1 VGPSMS
7 RAGSLRGPE
16 GGPHGAT
23 GCRGG
28 RTASPRARLRHL
40 RKHEFAL
47 EALTQAVA
55 RLRRSAMALR
65 DENAELRA
73 ELSRL
78 QQLGAAPR

>member
-1 VGPSMS
+1 MRPQAVAAAEP
-7 RAGSLRGPE
+7 LHP
-16 GGPHGAT
+16 
-23 GCRGG
+23 
-28 RTASPRARLRHL
+28 ARVCVTCA
-40 RKHEFAL
+40 KHEFAL

-78 QQLGAAPR
+78 QQLGAAP